1 MGLFDAPAPLFTW
14 LDTQMGNV
22 APPEVRIVVWGIV
35 GGVVSM
41 LIYRAISA
49 QDRVARAK
57 VELAEARRE
66 LDSYDGEFTGA
77 WPLMKRQLGLALAQV
92 GRVGWPAVIASLPL
106 LCLLVWASTAFGYR
120 YPPAGTT
127 PDIETRPGGYQAQW
141 NDPGVADAAHSSNG
155 SPRIVVRDNSQGVVV
170 DIALVEPVPVL
181 HKRKWW
187 NTLIANPAG
196 YLPEEGSLNRVHVAL
211 PRKEY
216 LPFGFDWMR
225 GWETAF
231 FGPLLAASIALKI
244 LIRIE

>member
-1 MGLFDAPAPLFTW
+1 MGLFDAPAPLFNW

-22 APPEVRIVVWGIV
+22 APPEVRIAVWGIA

-57 VELAEARRE
+57 LELAEARRD

-77 WPLMKRQLGLALAQV
+77 WPLMKRLLGLALAQV

-106 LCLLVWASTAFGYR
+106 LCLLAWASTAFGYR
-120 YPPAGTT
+120 YPPAGTN
-127 PDIETRPGGYQAQW
+127 PDIETRPAGYQAQW
-141 NDPGVADAAHSSNG
+141 HDPGSADAARASIR
-155 SPRIVVRDNSQGVVV
+155 SPRIVVRDNSLGVIV
-170 DIALVEPVPVL
+170 DVALVEPVPVL

-196 YLPEEGSLNRVHVAL
+196 YLPQEGSLNSIHVAL
-211 PRKEY
+211 PRREY

-231 FGPLLAASIALKI
+231 FAPLLLASIALKI

>member
-14 LDTQMGNV
+14 LDSQMGNV
-22 APPEVRIVVWGIV
+22 APPGVRIVVWGIV

-57 VELAEARRE
+57 VELADARRE
-66 LDSYDGEFTGA
+66 LDSYDGEFAGA

-106 LCLLVWASTAFGYR
+106 LCLLVWASNAFGYH

-127 PDIETRPGGYQAQW
+127 PDIETRPAGYQAQW
-141 NDPGVADAAHSSNG
+141 NDSRAADAARSSNRP
-155 SPRIVVRDNSQGVVV
+155 PRVVVRDNSQQVVV
-170 DIALVEPVPVL
+170 DIALVEPVPVI

-196 YLPEEGSLNRVHVAL
+196 YLPQEGGLNSIHVAM

-216 LPFGFDWMR
+216 LPFGFGWMR